1 MCPPLSCH
9 PQPKATPWQRFD
21 GTVQPSNPGLS
32 QQVGSSSNSIPSFHR
47 NLRNGELVSTAVVS
61 QPPPMVTHQLLPWA
75 RAEDLLCP
83 WSSPRRAQRLLSG
96 HCTPTA
102 LTPHFH
108 IHDAAQLG
116 LRDHSWTTE
125 ITAGPRGYS
134 WTSGFTAGPQGSQL
148 DHRDHSW
155 TTGITTGPRP
165 TGPRTPTWLGTLQPN
180 KLLII
185 KAAWEQLELLTN
197 DGVMELWRSAP
208 FPVSSLEIPV
218 WAVLKCNILVFRC
231 ERALQSQG
239 HLEAGRG
246 GISNHREST
255 QREQCWGD
263 HIKHFHEML
272 QGRGKGNVQDSRCF
286 GREKEAALSSSP
298 PPDTKTFAVPS
309 LARAAGTR
317 PLLALSRAMSWD
329 GRPLQTGGEHPTPTS
344 PPQNCLKLSL
354 CLC

>member
-108 IHDAAQLG
+108 IRDAAQLDLRDHSWTSGITTGPQRSQLDLGDTAGLQGSQLG

-125 ITAGPRGYS
+125 II
-134 WTSGFTAGPQGSQL
+134 AGPQGSPQ
-148 DHRDHSW
+148 DPDPQAP
-155 TTGITTGPRP
+155 GP
-165 TGPRTPTWLGTLQPN
+165 QPG
-180 KLLII
+180 
-185 KAAWEQLELLTN
+185 W
-197 DGVMELWRSAP
+197 GH
-208 FPVSSLEIPV
+208 F
-218 WAVLKCNILVFRC
+218 
-231 ERALQSQG
+231 SQ
-239 HLEAGRG
+239 
-246 GISNHREST
+246 INY
-255 QREQCWGD
+255 
-263 HIKHFHEML
+263 
-272 QGRGKGNVQDSRCF
+272 
-286 GREKEAALSSSP
+286 
-298 PPDTKTFAVPS
+298 
-309 LARAAGTR
+309 
-317 PLLALSRAMSWD
+317 
-329 GRPLQTGGEHPTPTS
+329 
-344 PPQNCLKLSL
+344 
-354 CLC
+354 